1 MGTASEGMGAVRA
14 AGFATRLRHLAE
26 LIRWEHTVFALPFA
40 YIGVLL
46 AADGWPGWPVAGW
59 VLAAMVGGRTAA
71 MALNRYID
79 RFIDARNPRTASRHI
94 PRGLVPAWHA
104 LALAAVSLALLA
116 YAAWQLNETALLYLP
131 WVVVILVGYS
141 YTKRFTWACHLVLGL
156 SYFFVPFGGWIAVT
170 NRVELPAVMLG
181 IAAACWVAGFDIIYA
196 CQDVEWER
204 QHGIHSIP
212 VRFGAVRALRASQGL
227 HVLTVLLLAAAG
239 IAAGWGIVY
248 FAGVAVVAALLVY
261 EHRLV
266 SPHDMTKL
274 DKAFFTVNSILSL
287 VFFAFVVAEVVL

>member
-1 MGTASEGMGAVRA
+1 MASEA
-14 AGFATRLRHLAE
+14 AASGIGVRLRHLAE

-46 AADGWPGWPVAGW
+46 AAGGWPGWPVAGW

-79 RFIDARNPRTASRHI
+79 RFIDARNPRTANRHI

-104 LALAAVSLALLA
+104 LVLAAVSLALLG

-141 YTKRFTWACHLVLGL
+141 YTKRFTWACHLALGA

-170 NRVELPAVMLG
+170 NQVELPAVLLG
-181 IAAACWVAGFDIIYA
+181 LAAACWVAGFDIIYA

-204 QHGIHSIP
+204 QNGIHSIP
-212 VRFGAVRALRASQGL
+212 VRFGVARALWASRGL
-227 HVLTVLLLAAAG
+227 HALTVLLLSAAG
-239 IAAGWGIVY
+239 LAAGWGAAY
-248 FAGVAVVAALLVY
+248 FVGVAVVAGLLVY

-266 SPHDMTKL
+266 SPHDMTNL

-287 VFFAFVVAEVVL
+287 VFFVFVVAEVVL

>member
-1 MGTASEGMGAVRA
+1 MASEAVA
-14 AGFATRLRHLAE
+14 AGIGVRLRHLAE

-46 AADGWPGWPVAGW
+46 AAGGWPGWPVSGF
-59 VLAAMVGGRTAA
+59 VLLAMVGGRTAA

-79 RFIDARNPRTASRHI
+79 RFIDARNPRTAGRHI

-104 LALAAVSLALLA
+104 LVLAVVSLALLA

-141 YTKRFTWACHLVLGL
+141 YTKRFTWACHLVLGA
-156 SYFFVPFGGWIAVT
+156 SYFFVPFGGWVAVS
-170 NRVELPAVMLG
+170 NRVDGPAIWLG
-181 IAAACWVAGFDIIYA
+181 LAAACWVAGFDIIYA
-196 CQDVEWER
+196 CQDVDWER
-204 QHGIHSIP
+204 RHGIHSIP
-212 VRFGAVRALRASQGL
+212 VRFGVPRALTVSRGL

-239 IAAGWGIVY
+239 VLAGWGVAY
-248 FAGVAVVAALLVY
+248 FLGAAAVAGLLVY
-261 EHRLV
+261 EHSLV
-266 SPHDMTKL
+266 SPSDMTQL
-274 DKAFFTVNSILSL
+274 GKAFFTVNSILSL